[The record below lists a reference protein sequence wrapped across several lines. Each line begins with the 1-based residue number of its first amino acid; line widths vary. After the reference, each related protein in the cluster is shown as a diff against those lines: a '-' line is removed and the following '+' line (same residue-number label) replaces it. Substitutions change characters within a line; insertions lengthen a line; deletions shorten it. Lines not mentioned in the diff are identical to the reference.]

1 MVSHDGTETSRRSYV
16 KGAGAASFVALTGL
30 AGCSGDGGG
39 GGGDGDSDGSDGS
52 DGDSDGGDGG
62 GDGGSSG
69 NANQNTMTLQ
79 ANSPAQ
85 EGSVHGD
92 VAAWIGDIV
101 SERTDGA
108 VEVEAFSGSE
118 LGGQAQSVQDISSG
132 ALDIYVIPYALTAIV
147 DQQEA
152 QVFDAPYMYDPD
164 NPYEDI
170 YEKTDPQ
177 DSEPAREVIE
187 NLADQADIRSLG
199 AVAQGTRRVSLTVPE
214 GTEPPR
220 NPEMLSN
227 YTMRAVPISMYAEA
241 LKGLG
246 AETTNIDAS
255 EIIQALATGSV
266 DGQENP
272 YNIIKNFQ
280 IYEEQTHII
289 ETDHMHVPLAIL
301 MHEGVFQDLSDS
313 QQQAF
318 FDAVREVQPRA
329 REQLLNELE
338 SIKQFLWDEGL
349 TIVTPEEIDY
359 DAYRSSTRA
368 RVRDQFPDLLD
379 TIESLAHDDYQ
390 P

>member
-1 MVSHDGTETSRRSYV
+1 MLGGIVDTNDTSTYRRTYI
-16 KGAGAASFVALTGL
+16 KRAGAASFVALTGL
-30 AGCSGDGGG
+30 AGCS
-39 GGGDGDSDGSDGS
+39 
-52 DGDSDGGDGG
+52 SDGGDGG
-62 GDGGSSG
+62 GSDGDGGSSG

-92 VAAWIGDIV
+92 VASWIGDIV
-101 SERTDGA
+101 SEETNGA
-108 VEVEAFSGSE
+108 VNVEAFSGSE
-118 LGGQAQSVQDISSG
+118 LGGQAQSIQDISSG
-132 ALDIYVIPYALTAIV
+132 ALDMYVIPYALTAIV
-147 DQQEA
+147 DMQEA
-152 QVFDAPYMYDPD
+152 QVFDAPYMYDPEE
-164 NPYEDI
+164 PYKDI

-177 DSEPAREVIE
+177 DSEPAKRVIN
-187 NLADQADIRSLG
+187 NLAERADIRSLG
-199 AVAQGTRRVSLTVPE
+199 AVAQGTRRVSLTVPAN
-214 GTEPPR
+214 TEAPQ

-255 EIIQALATGSV
+255 EIVQSLATGSV

-280 IYEEQTHII
+280 IYKEQTHVI

-301 MHEGVFQDLSDS
+301 MHEGVFQDLTDK
-313 QQQAF
+313 QQQTF
-318 FDAVREVQPRA
+318 YDAVREVQPRA
-329 REQLLNELE
+329 RDQLLSSLE
-338 SIKQFLWDEGL
+338 SIKQFLRDEGI

-359 DAYRSSTRA
+359 DAYRSATRA
-368 RVRDQFPDLLD
+368 RIREQFPDLLD